1 MHDELIILNEEDVID
16 QQRDSS
22 LIPHVLNMSK
32 TFKVEELKQD
42 IRDYLR
48 HVWDQSFSG
57 KVLRHN
63 HPGWQS
69 GEIKIKFSV
78 EIEFQPDTTEKT
90 DSQDPQDPLEELRS
104 LN

>member
-1 MHDELIILNEEDVID
+1 MHDELVVLNEEDVID

-22 LIPHVLNMSK
+22 LIPHVFDMHK

-48 HVWDQSFSG
+48 DVWDQSFSG

-69 GEIKIKFSV
+69 GEIKLKFSV

-90 DSQDPQDPLEELRS
+90 NPQDPLEELRS
-104 LN
+104 FN

>member
-1 MHDELIILNEEDVID
+1 MHDELVVLNEEDVID

-22 LIPHVLNMSK
+22 LIPHVFDMHK

-48 HVWDQSFSG
+48 DVWDQSFSG

-69 GEIKIKFSV
+69 GEIKLKFSV

-90 DSQDPQDPLEELRS
+90 NPQDPLEELRS

>member
-1 MHDELIILNEEDVID
+1 MHDELVILNEEDVID
-16 QQRDSS
+16 QQRDSP

-42 IRDYLR
+42 IRSYLR
-48 HVWDQSFSG
+48 DIWDQSFSG

-69 GEIKIKFSV
+69 GEIKLKFSV
-78 EIEFQPDTTEKT
+78 EIEFQPDTTEET
-90 DSQDPQDPLEELRS
+90 DSQDPLEELRS